1 MHYENLFKYDTNY
14 IKNTIRFYYKMRN
27 GREDGKKFRDD
38 ADKRKKAHR
47 SEKETLANIKEYENA
62 QENIIKVFD
71 DFFLHE
77 AKLCMRLSMEQF
89 KEKKSKYLHQKKY
102 CKGFLLLL
110 FK

>member
-1 MHYENLFKYDTNY
+1 
-14 IKNTIRFYYKMRN
+14 MRN